1 MNMINLGFFCFS
13 VSGSFSVTFVL
24 MVCTND
30 IFEGSFLSVVI
41 TVRKRSQL
49 QNILRYFILKF
60 WFILLWMA
68 VAAELRYYCYRKSYT
83 QEEIV
88 MTKPIC

>member
-1 MNMINLGFFCFS
+1 MNMINLGVFFS
-13 VSGSFSVTFVL
+13 VSGSFSVTSVL

-30 IFEGSFLSVVI
+30 LFEGSFLSVVI

-60 WFILLWMA
+60 WFILLWMG
-68 VAAELRYYCYRKSYT
+68 VAAELRYYCCRTCYT
-83 QEEIV
+83 
-88 MTKPIC
+88 